1 MIKGP
6 LGLIVVSDTM
16 NDKVCVKY
24 TDLVL
29 VSQEE
34 QITKAESIKE
44 AA

>member
-6 LGLIVVSDTM
+6 LGLLVVSDTM
-16 NDKVCVKY
+16 NDETCVKY

-29 VSQEE
+29 VSQETE
-34 QITKAESIKE
+34 ITKAESLKE

>member
-6 LGLIVVSDTM
+6 LGLLVVSDTM
-16 NDKVCVKY
+16 NDAVCVQY

-29 VSQEE
+29 VSQEAE
-34 QITKAESIKE
+34 VTKAESLKE